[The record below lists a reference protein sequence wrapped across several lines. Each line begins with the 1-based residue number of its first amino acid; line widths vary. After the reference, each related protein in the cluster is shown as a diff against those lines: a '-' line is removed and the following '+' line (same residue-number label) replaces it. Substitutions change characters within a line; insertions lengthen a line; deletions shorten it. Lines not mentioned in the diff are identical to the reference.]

1 MHDGRFKTLE
11 EVIDF
16 YVHQVQPHPN
26 LSFVLKTNISDE
38 QLSNLID
45 SLANVGIFINNF
57 EQLSQ
62 YIPDSG
68 EPIKLNLTNNEKK
81 ALVDF
86 LKTFSDRQF
95 IVDPRFSDPFN

>member
-1 MHDGRFKTLE
+1 M
-11 EVIDF
+11 
-16 YVHQVQPHPN
+16 QPHPN
-26 LSFVLKTNISDE
+26 LSIFLKTNISDE
-38 QLSNLID
+38 QLSNLVD
-45 SLANVGIFINNF
+45 SLTNAGINIFNF

-68 EPIKLNLTNNEKK
+68 EPIKLNLSKTEKK

-86 LKTFSDRQF
+86 LKTFSDRQL